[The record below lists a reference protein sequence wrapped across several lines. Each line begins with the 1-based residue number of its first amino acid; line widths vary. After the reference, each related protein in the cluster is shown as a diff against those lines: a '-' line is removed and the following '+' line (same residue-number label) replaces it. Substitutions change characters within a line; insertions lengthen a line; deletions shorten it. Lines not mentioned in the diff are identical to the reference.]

1 MTQPPSFQPRNRPP
15 RPSAQG
21 ARRVGRSKDQPSA
34 SASGESRPGARS
46 PHDQPPA
53 RSRSAAPAGA
63 PHAAQFDVRL
73 FLQTNRAHNS
83 HNLHNNP
90 IPHLPHQSLLHRR
103 FPRDAALN
111 ALRRARRNPMR
122 QPERLALAHMPILLA
137 PTTDP
142 PWPSQPHSRKRIWAS
157 ASAPRLAIL
166 CSR

>member
-1 MTQPPSFQPRNRPP
+1 MRVELGDLRTNLRLQLLASR
-15 RPSAQG
+15 AQVR
-21 ARRVGRSKDQPSA
+21 AHLTISHLHALGRQHL
-34 SASGESRPGARS
+34 R
-46 PHDQPPA
+46 
-53 RSRSAAPAGA
+53 GA

-137 PTTDP
+137 PHNRSTLAKPATLQETDLGIRVGAAVGD
-142 PWPSQPHSRKRIWAS
+142 SMQPV
-157 ASAPRLAIL
+157 AP
-166 CSR
+166 